1 MKTIS
6 NRKAYFEFEILEEYE
21 AGLVLVGSEV
31 KSIKNGDASISSD
44 SFIYLKDGEVFIK
57 NMKVAKY
64 KQTYSTQHHDE
75 NRDKKLLLNRK
86 EINKIERLIQD
97 RGNTIVPLKLF
108 TLHNRVKLKMA
119 VVRGKKLHD
128 KKQTIKARD
137 AKRDTDRELSSR

>member
-64 KQTYSTQHHDE
+64 KQIF
-75 NRDKKLLLNRK
+75 NRRF
-86 EINKIERLIQD
+86 KIEQL
-97 RGNTIVPLKLF
+97 
-108 TLHNRVKLKMA
+108 
-119 VVRGKKLHD
+119 
-128 KKQTIKARD
+128 
-137 AKRDTDRELSSR
+137 E